1 MKKLLEWIKSYAMT
15 FALDHLKNNKD
26 EIIAKLNKKVDVK
39 FLNER
44 QERDLLEAAYNVIL
58 EAFDDT
64 EADNK

>member
-1 MKKLLEWIKSYAMT
+1 MT

-64 EADNK
+64 EDSDK